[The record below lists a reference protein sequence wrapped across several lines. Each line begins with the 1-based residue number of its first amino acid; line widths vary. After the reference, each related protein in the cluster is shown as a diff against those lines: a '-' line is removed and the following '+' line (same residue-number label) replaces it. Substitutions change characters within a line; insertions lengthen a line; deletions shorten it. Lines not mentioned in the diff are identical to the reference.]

1 MCVCFLRVGLALPLR
16 GCAGWL
22 AVVGL
27 GRRQLAAS
35 PCRAFAA
42 RAGSRRR
49 LAGLGCWQVSRIVAP
64 LLLGLAH
71 AASAGFGRW
80 QLFVPGWLCCLSRLA
95 SLLLWLLLYEGTFG
109 LCLLFGLIHLGRTL
123 KKST

>member
-1 MCVCFLRVGLALPLR
+1 MLCSFFCELGWLCRRVAVRVGSLWSASVDASLPPHL
-16 GCAGWL
+16 
-22 AVVGL
+22 
-27 GRRQLAAS
+27 
-35 PCRAFAA
+35 
-42 RAGSRRR
+42 
-49 LAGLGCWQVSRIVAP
+49 VAP

-71 AASAGFGRW
+71 AASAGFGCW

-123 KKST
+123 KKINISFVIR